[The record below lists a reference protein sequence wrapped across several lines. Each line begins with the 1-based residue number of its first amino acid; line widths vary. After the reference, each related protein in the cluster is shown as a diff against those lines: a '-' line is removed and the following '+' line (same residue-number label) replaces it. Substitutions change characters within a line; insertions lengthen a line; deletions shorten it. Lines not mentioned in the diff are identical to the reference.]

1 MLHNAHM
8 DDSYPCVR
16 VCRELK
22 NESKRNTCG
31 TCRVKIKEK
40 HSGKV
45 ETPDKIMKYSIQ
57 SLFIFQKK

>member
-31 TCRVKIKEK
+31 NCRVKIKEK

-57 SLFIFQKK
+57 